1 MRSICPGG
9 FNASTI
15 FTVCVDEFSEVIRQ
29 AIRECGLSQREI
41 ARVTGIAQPIISRF
55 MSGERTLRMDT
66 ASVLIHY
73 LDLELAAKK
82 EK

>member
-1 MRSICPGG
+1 
-9 FNASTI
+9 
-15 FTVCVDEFSEVIRQ
+15 
-29 AIRECGLSQREI
+29 
-41 ARVTGIAQPIISRF
+41 VTGIAQPIISRF

-73 LDLELAAKK
+73 LGLELAAKK